1 MLVNSSRLG
10 EVTVQPDDLIS
21 FPSGFIGLPE
31 WQSAVLV
38 PFSSEVP
45 LLTWLQFTHAADAA
59 FLLLDVAEFAPDYDV
74 PLAQQAA
81 ELSETSRVFTIVSV
95 PGGDFSL
102 ATTNLL
108 APVVIESDA
117 VGSALGKQVVLHD
130 TSYPLRHPLFRSDD

>member
-10 EVTVQPDDLIS
+10 EVTVQPGDLIS

-38 PFSSEVP
+38 PFSPEVP
-45 LLTWLQFTHAADAA
+45 LLTWLQFTHDADAA

-74 PLAQQAA
+74 PLAQQEA
-81 ELSETSRVFTIVSV
+81 ELSEASRVFTIVSV
-95 PGGDFSL
+95 PAGDFSR

-108 APVVIESDA
+108 APVVIEPNPG
-117 VGSALGKQVVLHD
+117 GSPLGKQVVLHE
-130 TSYPLRHPLFRSDD
+130 TSYPLRHPLFGRDD